1 MDDSSTGLRLIISDL
16 TDTLC
21 GTDRV
26 LSRVFLLKIR
36 RWKLLER
43 ITGQLTIKE

>member
-21 GTDRV
+21 DTDRV
-26 LSRVFLLKIR
+26 LSRVFLLKIAD
-36 RWKLLER
+36 
-43 ITGQLTIKE
+43 GQTTIKG